1 VVYWLIQTAH
11 VQEVMNS
18 NPSTVYW
25 TGVSTASYYVMNKM
39 EIKVDKWGTPKKIVY
54 KIIE

>member
-1 VVYWLIQTAH
+1 MVYWLIQTAH